1 MAGFLLAVT
10 MSILSLNTNAIF
22 NAIGG
27 GSPLSIIN
35 SVLGSSYVIRYNG
48 TSDVALEFSGMAS
61 IQPGGRAS
69 ITNAPVEAGK
79 YQSINK
85 VREPRRVRCAI
96 VITGLTGYSG
106 SIPDIFSFTLTS
118 QSDALRTIQVMLRT
132 TGIYDIETP
141 KETLESFDLV
151 DYSYDVDSQR
161 GITMLTVYLEFQEVI
176 QQMEVILSGP
186 QSNNKP
192 TNDSISTSNT
202 GVGSSLKQSNS
213 TPSTVD
219 ELSKSWSSLKS
230 SVGSLVNKVE
240 SGVSSTFQSA
250 LTTVKESAASVA
262 NGATQKATVLVQQ
275 INKAIT

>member
-10 MSILSLNTNAIF
+10 MSILSLNTNDIF

-69 ITNAPVEAGK
+69 ITNAPVEEGK

-96 VITGLTGYSG
+96 IIDGLTGYSG

-132 TGIYDIETP
+132 TGVYDIETP

-186 QSNNKP
+186 QSEDKP
-192 TNDSISTSNT
+192 TTDAISNSNT
-202 GVGSSLKQSNS
+202 GVGSALKQSNAAD
-213 TPSTVD
+213 STVD

-230 SVGSLVNKVE
+230 SVGDLVDKVE
-240 SGVSSTFQSA
+240 GGINTTFQSA
-250 LTTVKESAASVA
+250 LTTVKEGAAVVA
-262 NGATQKATVLVQQ
+262 NSATQKATVLVKQ

>member
-35 SVLGSSYVIRYNG
+35 SVLGSSYVIRYND

-132 TGIYDIETP
+132 TRVYDIETP

-151 DYSYDVDSQR
+151 DYSYDVDSQH

-186 QSNNKP
+186 QSEDKP
-192 TNDSISTSNT
+192 TTDAKSNGIT
-202 GVGSSLKQSNS
+202 GVGGVVKQGGVKPSN
-213 TPSTVD
+213 VD
-219 ELSKSWSSLKS
+219 ELSKSWSSLKN
-230 SVGSLVNKVE
+230 SVGSLVDNVE
-240 SGVSSTFQSA
+240 KGISTTFQSA
-250 LTTVKESAASVA
+250 LTTVKESAAGVA
-262 NGATQKATVLVQQ
+262 NGATQKATVLVKQ